1 MTKGRNPIALQE
13 PQNLIPLKKPER
25 QGVKFSRN
33 DVGESSSA
41 PTAYAAWTG
50 KLKQRRRLGFSS
62 GIRKT
67 TLRILYKAVLLVAVV
82 FVSIPFHVGAA
93 VQSRKVVILP
103 FNSAGAGEYSYLGP
117 ALEEI
122 LASSISRS
130 EGISLVSLTNNT
142 KSYAGPL
149 DLIERVNADY
159 GIAGSIARMGE
170 GAEVTLFV
178 IGKESPVPVTSM
190 TAPNDNMDGLIPF
203 VESFA
208 ARAADVIKKS
218 AKQEPLVAES
228 ERPTLLAPV
237 PGDEGPDVARM
248 HPDRMFR
255 SGRAAPSGGDVLTGP
270 GGEEAGWTVQETWPE
285 GAPRPT
291 IGDGGRAAG
300 ASTGPEAG
308 PGAFG
313 GSVPDFPEPEVRPVL
328 ISSTPPRQES
338 PGLLARLL
346 PVGGEKGS
354 PMPGS
359 GSYGGLPYPSPEDLE
374 AASMGGVA
382 TVPEPSAAVFPS
394 KDSEATRQGAAP
406 SAPSVLSIPEPSPPP
421 SPEGPTSVLPPPPR
435 PQSERQGWLS
445 RLFSPGKGDKT
456 TKAPP
461 VEQATPP
468 LPEPPKA
475 PSGGGAGGPIW
486 QWY

>member
-1 MTKGRNPIALQE
+1 MTK
-13 PQNLIPLKKPER
+13 
-25 QGVKFSRN
+25 
-33 DVGESSSA
+33 D
-41 PTAYAAWTG
+41 
-50 KLKQRRRLGFSS
+50 
-62 GIRKT
+62 RKT
-67 TLRILYKAVLLVAVV
+67 TLRILYKAALLVAVV
-82 FVSIPFHVGAA
+82 FLTIPCHVGAA
-93 VQSRKVVILP
+93 VQSRKVVVLP

-130 EGISLVSLTNNT
+130 EGISLVSLLPNET
-142 KSYAGPL
+142 KSSSGPL
-149 DLIERVNADY
+149 DLIERANADY
-159 GIAGSIARMGE
+159 GLAGSVSRRGE

-178 IGKESPVPVTSM
+178 IGKESPVPVMSM

-218 AKQEPLVAES
+218 AKQEPIVAES

-237 PGDEGPDVARM
+237 PGDEGPDAARM

-255 SGRAAPSGGDVLTGP
+255 SGRAAPSGGDVLAGP
-270 GGEEAGWTVQETWPE
+270 GGKEAGWTVQETWPE

-291 IGDGGRAAG
+291 IGDGGHAG
-300 ASTGPEAG
+300 APTGPEG
-308 PGAFG
+308 GQGAG
-313 GSVPDFPEPEVRPVL
+313 GSVPDFPAPGVRQVL
-328 ISSTPPRQES
+328 VSSVPPRQES

-346 PVGGEKGS
+346 PGRGGKGS

-374 AASMGGVA
+374 AASRGGA
-382 TVPEPSAAVFPS
+382 TAPTSPAAVSPGYGG
-394 KDSEATRQGAAP
+394 ETTQQGAAP
-406 SAPSVLSIPEPSPPP
+406 SAAPPVLSIPEPSRP
-421 SPEGPTSVLPPPPR
+421 SPPEHTSVLPPPSQ
-435 PQSERQGWLS
+435 PQPERRGWLS

-456 TKAPP
+456 TTKAA
-461 VEQATPP
+461 VEQAVPP
-468 LPEPPKA
+468 APEPSKA
-475 PSGGGAGGPIW
+475 PSGGGGAGGPIW